1 MRAFTHLLFSVLGV
15 LVFAKYF
22 FIENYFLFFF
32 IVLFTTLF
40 VDIDEADSTIGKRL
54 QPFSIIINAIFG
66 HRGIFHTLLI
76 PLPVFLTL
84 HFFQYPEIAN
94 AIFLG
99 YSSHL
104 FMDMLTPAGIYPF
117 YPLQWRIHGPIR
129 VGSVFEW
136 VLAAFFFFLIIFLM
150 FF

>member
-1 MRAFTHLLFSVLGV
+1 MRAFTHLLFSVLCV
-15 LVFAKYF
+15 LVSAKYF

-40 VDIDEADSTIGKRL
+40 VDIDEADSTIGKKVRPL
-54 QPFSIIINAIFG
+54 STIINSIFG

-76 PLPVFLTL
+76 PVPIVLTL

-104 FMDMLTPAGIYPF
+104 FMDMLTPAGIYPL
-117 YPLQWRIHGPIR
+117 YPLKWRIHGPIR
-129 VGSVFEW
+129 VGSVFEH
-136 VLAAFFFFLIIFLM
+136 VLAFAFFLLILFMLL
-150 FF
+150 F

>member
-1 MRAFTHLLFSVLGV
+1 MLAFTHLLFSVLCV
-15 LVFAKYF
+15 LVYAKYLT
-22 FIENYFLFFF
+22 IENYFLFFF

-40 VDIDEADSTIGKRL
+40 VDIDEEDSTMGKRL
-54 QPFSIIINAIFG
+54 QPFSTIIKSIFG

-76 PLPVFLTL
+76 PVPIFLTL

-104 FMDMLTPAGIYPF
+104 FMDMLTPAGIYLF
-117 YPLQWRIHGPIR
+117 YPMKWRIHGLIR
-129 VGSVFEW
+129 VGSVLEW
-136 VLAAFFFFLIIFLM
+136 VLAFAFFLLILFTLL
-150 FF
+150 F